1 MGVYSSESITKYIN
15 FYEIIKEKEQ
25 NIHLQFST
33 LTEKINQERVGG
45 AFLISIQKKDL
56 LLFDSFDF
64 VGFKQFIIDNDSAII
79 DNMLFNL
86 KKKNTSNHINFV
98 SLTFSIETYKKIKEK
113 NSLENLTD
121 IPKEFFHMIF
131 QFAKLKGQR
140 KTN

>member
-64 VGFKQFIIDNDSAII
+64 VGFKQFIIDNDSTII

-86 KKKNTSNHINFV
+86 RKQTQAIIIILYLSPFLSKHTKKLKKKTHW
-98 SLTFSIETYKKIKEK
+98 
-113 NSLENLTD
+113 
-121 IPKEFFHMIF
+121 
-131 QFAKLKGQR
+131 
-140 KTN
+140 KT